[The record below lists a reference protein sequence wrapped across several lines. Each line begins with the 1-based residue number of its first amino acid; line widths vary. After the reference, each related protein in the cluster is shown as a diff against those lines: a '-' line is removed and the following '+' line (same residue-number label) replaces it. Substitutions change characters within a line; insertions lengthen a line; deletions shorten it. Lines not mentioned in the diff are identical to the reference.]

1 MDRGAMVRDRLPVPD
16 DAELEPDLIEAL
28 EAAAAE
34 PVSPEPYPVA
44 AKSEP
49 TPEDPF
55 AALAAMAARYQTG
68 QQENSW
74 REATSKYETP
84 PAPRVE
90 TEQPIQAKYYAAQ
103 SARQAAP
110 DIETVDV
117 HDGAVALAD
126 DLDIPEISYD
136 EPPVDRYDDLD
147 VEFNNLL
154 NEMST
159 GERREPAMQANA
171 SIHRQ
176 PAYVEQRPTR
186 QQMPTGQAP
195 TEHAYR
201 DDRYDTISDQDFE
214 RAMAAFEAEAEDEDE
229 ASGGSSMP

>member
-1 MDRGAMVRDRLPVPD
+1 M
-16 DAELEPDLIEAL
+16 
-28 EAAAAE
+28 
-34 PVSPEPYPVA
+34 
-44 AKSEP
+44 
-49 TPEDPF
+49 
-55 AALAAMAARYQTG
+55 
-68 QQENSW
+68 
-74 REATSKYETP
+74 TS
-84 PAPRVE
+84 R
-90 TEQPIQAKYYAAQ
+90 Q
-103 SARQAAP
+103 S
-110 DIETVDV
+110 
-117 HDGAVALAD
+117 
-126 DLDIPEISYD
+126 
-136 EPPVDRYDDLD
+136 DRYDDLD

-214 RAMAAFEAEAEDEDE
+214 RAMAAFEAKAEDEDDDQDFGPPMTPIAE
-229 ASGGSSMP
+229 KRPRRGLWVAALVGGSCADRRHQRCRPVLWQQQRGRGSR